1 MAQAGAGCLLSA
13 CRDQAMLWKTRCAMR
28 ETVRSFARQT
38 VPSPMRHFLLLS
50 PLGMLLLASCGPNGG
65 SSDAGDSRR
74 RNSQGGSDST
84 FPPDTMTHTQIS
96 AQDSVGRS
104 PLPRNLVATVEDICP
119 VHQVKM
125 KLREIPIVFEEPT
138 ANGTA
143 SVNPTATAAFPF
155 GAEKII
161 SAGNALLPSEPL
173 TARVYQCASCI
184 AARRI
189 AEEKRKQPPAPTAP
203 E

>member
-1 MAQAGAGCLLSA
+1 
-13 CRDQAMLWKTRCAMR
+13 MR
-28 ETVRSFARQT
+28 EAVRSFAKQNVT
-38 VPSPMRHFLLLS
+38 SPMRHFLFLV

-74 RNSQGGSDST
+74 RNSQAGSDAT
-84 FPPDTMTHTQIS
+84 FLPDTMTHAQIS
-96 AQDSVGRS
+96 AQDSVGRP

-119 VHQVKM
+119 VHHVKM
-125 KLREIPIVFEEPT
+125 KLREIPIVFKEPT
-138 ANGTA
+138 ANGTE

-155 GAEKII
+155 GAEKIV

-189 AEEKRKQPPAPTAP
+189 AEEKRKQPAAPTAP